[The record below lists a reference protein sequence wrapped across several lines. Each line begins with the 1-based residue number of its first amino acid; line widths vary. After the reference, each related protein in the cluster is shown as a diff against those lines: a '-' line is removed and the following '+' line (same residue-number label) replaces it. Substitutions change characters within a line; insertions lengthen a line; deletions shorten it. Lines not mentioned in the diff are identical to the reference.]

1 MFIRGHSTG
10 YVARVLNPARISEN
24 VFSDYRWVHSAYPS
38 YLEGVDIS
46 YGFKVP
52 SHWLSKST
60 GKFCG
65 KYWKGMEVE
74 YVPNCGL
81 FVTATKEV
89 EK

>member
-10 YVARVLNPARISEN
+10 YVARVLNPACVSGD
-24 VFSDYRWVHSAYPS
+24 VLSYYRWVHSTDPS
-38 YLEGVDIS
+38 QLEDVEVS
-46 YGFKVP
+46 YGFKIP
-52 SHWLSKST
+52 SHWLFKST

-74 YVPNCGL
+74 YVPKYGV

>member
-10 YVARVLNPARISEN
+10 YVARVLNPACITDNKS
-24 VFSDYRWVHSAYPS
+24 SDYRWVHSTNPS
-38 YLEGVDIS
+38 QLEDVDIS

-52 SHWLSKST
+52 SRWLSKST

-74 YVPNCGL
+74 YVPSYGV

-89 EK
+89 GK